1 MCVLANNSGSNV
13 EGSSGFRDVL
23 PNRKHLILP
32 ELLSQGDLDNSA
44 SCPKKAS
51 VFQSLFHDL
60 HVSVANVFRRVHLR
74 DGQFTQSSKVSE

>member
-1 MCVLANNSGSNV
+1 MCVLADNSGSNF

-23 PNRKHLILP
+23 PHRKHLILP
-32 ELLSQGDLDNSA
+32 ELRSQSNLDEHV

-60 HVSVANVFRRVHLR
+60 HVGVATVLGRVHLR
-74 DGQFTQSSKVSE
+74 DGQFPQSSKVSE

>member
-1 MCVLANNSGSNV
+1 MCVLADNSGSNF
-13 EGSSGFRDVL
+13 EGSSGFL
-23 PNRKHLILP
+23 GSLSKRKHLILP
-32 ELLSQGDLDNSA
+32 ELRSQSDLDNSA

-60 HVSVANVFRRVHLR
+60 HVGVANVFRRVHLR